1 MTNYDQM
8 IKQINRNR
16 TLALTFGFIPALL
29 FPIAFNLII
38 NGGEVVALSVG
49 LFYAITGFLSLYF
62 ANK

>member
-1 MTNYDQM
+1 MNNYDQM
-8 IKQINRNR
+8 IKQINRNKN
-16 TLALTFGFIPALL
+16 LAFAFGFIPALL